1 MQEQINNLQNRIKE
15 LENILNNKKIQQ
27 ISFPLDDISK
37 IIIQDKLNTVSTN
50 GTGSATTQNINL
62 TGNAQTITVPA
73 QPTGTLKLV
82 VNGITY
88 EILYK

>member
-1 MQEQINNLQNRIKE
+1 MQEQLNRLENRIKE

-27 ISFPLDDISK
+27 ISFPLDDTSK
-37 IIIQDKLNTVSTN
+37 IIIQDRLNTVSTN
-50 GTGSATTQNINL
+50 GTGSATTQDISL

-82 VNGITY
+82 VNGTTY

>member
-1 MQEQINNLQNRIKE
+1 MQEQLNRLENRIKE

-27 ISFPLDDISK
+27 ISFPLDDTSK
-37 IIIQDKLNTVSTN
+37 IIIQDRLNTVSTN
-50 GTGSATTQNINL
+50 GTGSATTQDINL

-82 VNGITY
+82 VNGTTY

>member
-1 MQEQINNLQNRIKE
+1 MQEQLNRLENRIKE
-15 LENILNNKKIQQ
+15 LENILNNKRIQQ
-27 ISFPLDDISK
+27 ISFPLDDTSK
-37 IIIQDKLNTVSTN
+37 IIIQDRLNTVSTN

-82 VNGITY
+82 VNGTTY

>member
-1 MQEQINNLQNRIKE
+1 MQEQLNRLENRIKE

-27 ISFPLDDISK
+27 ISFPLDDTSK
-37 IIIQDKLNTVSTN
+37 IIIQDRLNTVSTN

-82 VNGITY
+82 VNGTTY

>member
-37 IIIQDKLNTVSTN
+37 IIIQDKLSTVSTN

-82 VNGITY
+82 VNGTTY
-88 EILYK
+88 ELLYK